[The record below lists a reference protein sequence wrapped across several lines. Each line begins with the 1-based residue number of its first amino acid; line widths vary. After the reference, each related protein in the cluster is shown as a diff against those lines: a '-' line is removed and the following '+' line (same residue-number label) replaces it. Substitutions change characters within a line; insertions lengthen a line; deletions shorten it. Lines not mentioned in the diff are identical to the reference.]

1 MDDTV
6 AVWGL
11 GRVQFHLP
19 AVGTAMSETLGETLH
34 RLWIEML
41 VRQAQLIHDH
51 PPGEERTREARKL
64 LYGVLYDSALGRLSH
79 AEREQILS
87 RVDFV
92 RDHHAPD
99 ASGAVGEN
107 PAPDWPG

>member
-1 MDDTV
+1 M
-6 AVWGL
+6 GL

-41 VRQAQLIHDH
+41 DRQAQLIHDY
-51 PPGEERTREARKL
+51 PPGEERTSEARKL
-64 LYGVLYDSALGRLSH
+64 LYGVLYDYALGRLSH

-87 RVDFV
+87 RVDFA
-92 RDHHAPD
+92 RDHHTPD
-99 ASGAVGEN
+99 ASGSAEES
-107 PAPDWPG
+107 PTQDWAG